1 MTIITLTYLGVG
13 ATFTETLLGDLPRG
27 AHIITKTTCELLRI
41 QYRDFVEIKERNK
54 DVISELQMN
63 TKIKNGFEPTISKSS
78 PSMPTQARRTSTPDC
93 PNPAE
98 PIVEVY

>member
-63 TKIKNGFEPTISKSS
+63 TKIKNDVAQIADERINLALVAPVVL
-78 PSMPTQARRTSTPDC
+78 C
-93 PNPAE
+93 L
-98 PIVEVY
+98 